1 MTANQSTSPP
11 RATQALRRVARRATL
26 TVAIVLSPV
35 VGPVVGEFS
44 GPAEAATRS
53 YTYKVCYEGRI
64 VVSKAY
70 FRESVAATYADS
82 RGWQRAGIE
91 FVRKDYT
98 CDRLGNT
105 DFTVY
110 LAVPGYI
117 DNFAGC
123 SATYSCRY
131 GRHVMINQARWRNAV
146 SFWPSTRGGYRRMV
160 VNHETGHWLGQQH
173 RYCPRP
179 GAKAPVMQQQSISL
193 QGCRANEWPLSREID
208 SVRQTMP

>member
-1 MTANQSTSPP
+1 
-11 RATQALRRVARRATL
+11 VARRATL

-70 FRESVAATYADS
+70 FREVVAATYADS
-82 RGWQRAGIE
+82 RGWRRAGIT
-91 FVRKDYT
+91 FVRKDST
-98 CDRLGNT
+98 CARLGNT

-131 GRHVMINQARWRNAV
+131 GRHVMINQARWRHAV
-146 SFWPSTRGGYRRMV
+146 SFWPSTRGVYRRMV

-179 GAKAPVMQQQSISL
+179 GANAPVMQQQSIGL
-193 QGCRANEWPLSREID
+193 QGCRAHEWPLSREID